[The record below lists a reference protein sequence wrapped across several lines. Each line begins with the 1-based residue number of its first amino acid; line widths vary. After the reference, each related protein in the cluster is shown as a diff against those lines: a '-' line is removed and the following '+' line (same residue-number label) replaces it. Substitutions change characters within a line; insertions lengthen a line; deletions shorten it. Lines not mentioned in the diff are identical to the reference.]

1 MAGGAAHLG
10 DDAQHI
16 GPVHSGSVR
25 GQQFLR
31 GHNHRPLQAVK
42 AARGR
47 PLQNAQ
53 QAQLHVGEVCRAL
66 ADPCVRRAA
75 QHGAVVFI
83 HLLYRP
89 LRRPLLALDAREDL
103 LIHHFIVQ
111 DIHVRLEDGGL
122 VGLQPGAH
130 AAQFRVGSLFGSLIQ
145 GPLFLHAAAV
155 CRARR
160 RGHKRFVAIN
170 WPGSHAA
177 RDACAIVDHVTPPC
191 APAYSLLD
199 ISYI

>member
-16 GPVHSGSVR
+16 GPVHGGSVR

-53 QAQLHVGEVCRAL
+53 QAQLHVGKVCRAL
-66 ADPCVRRAA
+66 ADPCVRRVS

-111 DIHVRLEDGGL
+111 DIHVRLEDGGHL
-122 VGLQPGAH
+122 LASSRAH
-130 AAQFRVGSLFGSLIQ
+130 MRLNSTW
-145 GPLFLHAAAV
+145 AV
-155 CRARR
+155 CLAASYRARC
-160 RGHKRFVAIN
+160 
-170 WPGSHAA
+170 SS
-177 RDACAIVDHVTPPC
+177 TLPPC
-191 APAYSLLD
+191 AGQGGAGTNGS
-199 ISYI
+199 